1 MTDIEY
7 LKTALNKKLQL
18 NYSEKYKSRL
28 RFSYRCLAKENT
40 TPEISSKDIKKQ
52 LYKYS
57 IGVSYNTIKR
67 HLTALINKAKSI
79 GMLSDP
85 MKDIQAK
92 KTNAK
97 LHKPYNSI
105 GLILNEIKR
114 FNPNL
119 YLYFLMTYGCLL
131 RPHREIG
138 ELTWPDFSDDLTY
151 IHLSGH
157 RNKSGRNRIVPA
169 PTYIRDILVKRE
181 RHHNF
186 FSNKPQPLNQ
196 DYFKTL

>member
-1 MTDIEY
+1 
-7 LKTALNKKLQL
+7 
-18 NYSEKYKSRL
+18 
-28 RFSYRCLAKENT
+28 
-40 TPEISSKDIKKQ
+40 
-52 LYKYS
+52 
-57 IGVSYNTIKR
+57 
-67 HLTALINKAKSI
+67 
-79 GMLSDP
+79 MLSDP

-97 LHKPYNSI
+97 LHKPCNNI

-119 YLYFLMTYGCLL
+119 YLCFLMTYGCLL

-157 RNKSGRNRIVPA
+157 RNKSGRSRIAPA

-181 RHHNF
+181 RHDNF